1 MNSSILLTPKFKAKS
16 DVKLKI
22 FQSFTSDLPQ
32 KTGVNKTL
40 LLKNINLK
48 YFQKVKNNFLKIRNN
63 FQNIL

>member
-1 MNSSILLTPKFKAKS
+1 MCVLLTPKFKAKS

-40 LLKNINLK
+40 LFKNINLK
-48 YFQKVKNNFLKIRNN
+48 HFQKV
-63 FQNIL
+63 